1 MPGKVKVRVLAGR
14 NLPVMDRAND
24 TTDAF
29 VEIRLGT
36 VTQKTDVC
44 RRSLNPQWNSDWFR
58 FEVQD
63 DAELQDEP
71 LQIRVMDHDTYSAH
85 DAIGKVYLSLS
96 PLLAPELISRAD
108 TAPAGSAGGPS
119 VISGWIPIYDTLH
132 GIRGEVNVMV
142 KVDLFSDFNKF
153 RHSSCGVQ
161 YFSSPC
167 VPAGHCVQAM
177 LGFVHELVV
186 NDDPEYQWID
196 KIRTP
201 RASNEARQTLFSKL
215 SGEVQRRIGVNVI
228 EAGGNAV
235 IGYRQ
240 CFDLEGE
247 TGIVVRGIGTAVSLV
262 RTEARPSSP
271 SPLSRQPGSGRDR
284 DSSAVEGSAAAS
296 AGLRPVPSVQ
306 LMPATPEQEQPPA
319 TPPSPRPFAAP
330 APAASRGILAAAHQ
344 FVKDRLSFR
353 RRGSRRTGARALSRE
368 AFSTPNFQPVIE
380 AAARYEKKA
389 RPAGRRRRLTSSC
402 DGTPRRLGSLNS
414 VSEAAG
420 SALEDGDDDGDDSEN
435 PSEPGEDTVEDG
447 DDDDAGDA
455 EGDATGDDVTQNGD
469 DGGDAERERPVMVIS
484 SSEDTASETGD
495 EAERRSTDIPNSTL
509 QLALDS
515 LSAHDVVYISSMNI
529 AASVPAVGAAGAPAA
544 ASVGASAG
552 APVGVPAAH
561 TTSVEG
567 SDSGDKLSR
576 SLENDTNFKA
586 PSSTT
591 SSGADTKLLAQLV
604 TTSAQQ
610 RGQQQDNY
618 ESAEFPFIT
627 LRTFPSGFI
636 THIGGTVSARSVKLL
651 DRIHH
656 PEESETRDAWWA
668 EVRTEVRSHCKSL
681 ACNVV
686 LGYEEATTIWDD
698 VCVLSAYG
706 TAATVNFAALGLSEP
721 LAAARCDS
729 REVRSALRLDASL
742 TSQALVILEEPDS
755 SVSNCAPCH
764 LPYSQ
769 GSAPASAL
777 QFNCAVCRKS
787 KVPDVVFST
796 IEPPGGLPV
805 TGRGCLVQARV
816 CREKADVKSEVLAK
830 EVSDRLPFLEYELHR
845 QLLTKLRILGM
856 NALFDLTIQLSIG
869 EEIMVAVATATAVY
883 LSALPPPVVPRVT
896 SAVNDSAD
904 RLAETQRRITE
915 TVASNREAFNIS
927 DQDESGRTS
936 DEESEDEEDKPEL
949 DLAAGNKDACILEMD
964 DTEDAD
970 LLSMLMSRPPP
981 ELFDL
986 VSTSSV
992 PGVPERLLLD
1002 DRQLFTRIVRT
1013 KLSSASNRQLAQTV
1027 EKIIQGLYFKLR
1039 KLAPCALCGLRFSV
1053 DLPEDD
1059 EIQISVYGAA
1069 LSVSAPLSK
1078 QASLRSA
1085 GAENGSADGTGEG
1098 PVGDRSAGRAGS
1110 VTGALKTQN
1119 SLWRGDYDVIITPLP
1134 HVTGGKVERWLG
1146 NLNFFFIRECTGLR
1160 EVGGLNGFMQDL
1172 ITEVLAVVRAH
1183 VTSLGGNALVSYF
1196 MSQCVLLPNPHKNQ
1210 AQCLVN
1216 VGGDA
1221 VLVGHA
1227 ARSDDG

>member
-108 TAPAGSAGGPS
+108 TAPSGSAGGPS

-284 DSSAVEGSAAAS
+284 DSSAVEGSTAAS

-380 AAARYEKKA
+380 AAA
-389 RPAGRRRRLTSSC
+389 
-402 DGTPRRLGSLNS
+402 
-414 VSEAAG
+414 
-420 SALEDGDDDGDDSEN
+420 
-435 PSEPGEDTVEDG
+435 
-447 DDDDAGDA
+447 
-455 EGDATGDDVTQNGD
+455 
-469 DGGDAERERPVMVIS
+469 
-484 SSEDTASETGD
+484 
-495 EAERRSTDIPNSTL
+495 
-509 QLALDS
+509 
-515 LSAHDVVYISSMNI
+515 
-529 AASVPAVGAAGAPAA
+529 
-544 ASVGASAG
+544 
-552 APVGVPAAH
+552 
-561 TTSVEG
+561 
-567 SDSGDKLSR
+567 
-576 SLENDTNFKA
+576 
-586 PSSTT
+586 SSTT

-856 NALFDLTIQLSIG
+856 NALFDLT
-869 EEIMVAVATATAVY
+869 
-883 LSALPPPVVPRVT
+883 
-896 SAVNDSAD
+896 
-904 RLAETQRRITE
+904 RRITE

-1098 PVGDRSAGRAGS
+1098 PGGDRSAGRAGS
-1110 VTGALKTQN
+1110 VTGALKAQN

-1172 ITEVLAVVRAH
+1172 GSPRCWLWCAH
-1183 VTSLGGNALVSYF
+1183 TSLRSEGTQLVSYF

>member
-284 DSSAVEGSAAAS
+284 DSDPCGSPHLPQPPAAAS
-296 AGLRPVPSVQ
+296 
-306 LMPATPEQEQPPA
+306 
-319 TPPSPRPFAAP
+319 
-330 APAASRGILAAAHQ
+330 
-344 FVKDRLSFR
+344 
-353 RRGSRRTGARALSRE
+353 
-368 AFSTPNFQPVIE
+368 
-380 AAARYEKKA
+380 
-389 RPAGRRRRLTSSC
+389 
-402 DGTPRRLGSLNS
+402 
-414 VSEAAG
+414 
-420 SALEDGDDDGDDSEN
+420 
-435 PSEPGEDTVEDG
+435 
-447 DDDDAGDA
+447 
-455 EGDATGDDVTQNGD
+455 
-469 DGGDAERERPVMVIS
+469 
-484 SSEDTASETGD
+484 
-495 EAERRSTDIPNSTL
+495 
-509 QLALDS
+509 
-515 LSAHDVVYISSMNI
+515 
-529 AASVPAVGAAGAPAA
+529 AASVPAAAG
-544 ASVGASAG
+544 ASVGASAGAPVGVPAG

-856 NALFDLTIQLSIG
+856 NALFDLT
-869 EEIMVAVATATAVY
+869 
-883 LSALPPPVVPRVT
+883 
-896 SAVNDSAD
+896 
-904 RLAETQRRITE
+904 
-915 TVASNREAFNIS
+915 
-927 DQDESGRTS
+927 
-936 DEESEDEEDKPEL
+936 
-949 DLAAGNKDACILEMD
+949 
-964 DTEDAD
+964 
-970 LLSMLMSRPPP
+970 
-981 ELFDL
+981 
-986 VSTSSV
+986 
-992 PGVPERLLLD
+992 
-1002 DRQLFTRIVRT
+1002 
-1013 KLSSASNRQLAQTV
+1013 
-1027 EKIIQGLYFKLR
+1027 
-1039 KLAPCALCGLRFSV
+1039 
-1053 DLPEDD
+1053 
-1059 EIQISVYGAA
+1059 
-1069 LSVSAPLSK
+1069 
-1078 QASLRSA
+1078 
-1085 GAENGSADGTGEG
+1085 
-1098 PVGDRSAGRAGS
+1098 
-1110 VTGALKTQN
+1110 
-1119 SLWRGDYDVIITPLP
+1119 
-1134 HVTGGKVERWLG
+1134 
-1146 NLNFFFIRECTGLR
+1146 
-1160 EVGGLNGFMQDL
+1160 
-1172 ITEVLAVVRAH
+1172 
-1183 VTSLGGNALVSYF
+1183 
-1196 MSQCVLLPNPHKNQ
+1196 
-1210 AQCLVN
+1210 
-1216 VGGDA
+1216 
-1221 VLVGHA
+1221 
-1227 ARSDDG
+1227 

>member
-284 DSSAVEGSAAAS
+284 DS
-296 AGLRPVPSVQ
+296 
-306 LMPATPEQEQPPA
+306 
-319 TPPSPRPFAAP
+319 
-330 APAASRGILAAAHQ
+330 
-344 FVKDRLSFR
+344 
-353 RRGSRRTGARALSRE
+353 
-368 AFSTPNFQPVIE
+368 
-380 AAARYEKKA
+380 
-389 RPAGRRRRLTSSC
+389 
-402 DGTPRRLGSLNS
+402 
-414 VSEAAG
+414 
-420 SALEDGDDDGDDSEN
+420 
-435 PSEPGEDTVEDG
+435 
-447 DDDDAGDA
+447 
-455 EGDATGDDVTQNGD
+455 
-469 DGGDAERERPVMVIS
+469 
-484 SSEDTASETGD
+484 
-495 EAERRSTDIPNSTL
+495 
-509 QLALDS
+509 
-515 LSAHDVVYISSMNI
+515 